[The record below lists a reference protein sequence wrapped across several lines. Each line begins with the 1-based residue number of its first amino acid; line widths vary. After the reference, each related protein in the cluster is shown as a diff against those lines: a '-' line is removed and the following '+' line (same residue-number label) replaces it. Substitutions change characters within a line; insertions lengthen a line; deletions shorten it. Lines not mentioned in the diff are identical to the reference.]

1 MSGKRPPIT
10 PSLLHMSFTA
20 IIPARFASSRFPG
33 KALADIGGRPMV
45 VRVAERA
52 RESGAR
58 DVYVAT
64 DHGDIAAAVERYGHR
79 AIMTRDDHATG
90 TDRIA
95 EVVERLGLAA
105 DSLVVNVQ
113 GDEPMI
119 EPGLIRAVATLLADT
134 PEAAM
139 ATACHPI
146 RDVGEL
152 FNPNVVKVVLDHAG
166 LARYFSRAPVPFARD
181 AFADANDSS
190 KPALASVR
198 TLPPACL
205 ATDISASMPIAP
217 ISCVPIRGSNAR
229 SLKDSKRSSSCGR
242 FGTATRSPSQC
253 DKMRRS
259 LASTR
264 PKTWNAHGRCVTA
277 RIIDGKFRVPS

>member
-1 MSGKRPPIT
+1 
-10 PSLLHMSFTA
+10 MSFTA

-45 VRVAERA
+45 VRVADRA

-58 DVYVAT
+58 GVYVAT
-64 DHGDIAAAVERYGHR
+64 DHRDIVAAVERYGHQ
-79 AIMTRDDHATG
+79 AVMTRGDHATG

-146 RDVGEL
+146 RDVGDL
-152 FNPNVVKVVLDHAG
+152 FNSNVVKVVLDHAG
-166 LARYFSRAPVPFARD
+166 LARYFSRAPVPWARD
-181 AFADANDSS
+181 AFA
-190 KPALASVR
+190 ASTR
-198 TLPPACL
+198 TLPQGLPCYRHIGIYAYRADFL
-205 ATDISASMPIAP
+205 RVYP
-217 ISCVPIRGSNAR
+217 R
-229 SLKDSKRSSSCGR
+229 LE
-242 FGTATRSPSQC
+242 RSPLEEFEGLEQLRALWHGYAIAVAVRQ
-253 DKMRRS
+253 DGS
-259 LASTR
+259 LLGVDT
-264 PKTWNAHGRCVTA
+264 PE
-277 RIIDGKFRVPS
+277 DLERVRALFDRAGHKR

>member
-1 MSGKRPPIT
+1 M
-10 PSLLHMSFTA
+10 
-20 IIPARFASSRFPG
+20 PA
-33 KALADIGGRPMV
+33 
-45 VRVAERA
+45 
-52 RESGAR
+52 
-58 DVYVAT
+58 
-64 DHGDIAAAVERYGHR
+64 
-79 AIMTRDDHATG
+79 G

-105 DSLVVNVQ
+105 ESLVVNVQ
-113 GDEPMI
+113 GRRADDRTGPHTCSGDPACGYAGGGHGHGLPPH
-119 EPGLIRAVATLLADT
+119 PGHGRAVSIPTSS
-134 PEAAM
+134 
-139 ATACHPI
+139 
-146 RDVGEL
+146 
-152 FNPNVVKVVLDHAG
+152 KVVLDHAG

-181 AFADANDSS
+181 AFADANDPSETCLGLCANAAGR
-190 KPALASVR
+190 PAL
-198 TLPPACL
+198 LPTYRP
-205 ATDISASMPIAP
+205 SMPIAP

-264 PKTWNAHGRCVTA
+264 PKTWNAHGRCLTA